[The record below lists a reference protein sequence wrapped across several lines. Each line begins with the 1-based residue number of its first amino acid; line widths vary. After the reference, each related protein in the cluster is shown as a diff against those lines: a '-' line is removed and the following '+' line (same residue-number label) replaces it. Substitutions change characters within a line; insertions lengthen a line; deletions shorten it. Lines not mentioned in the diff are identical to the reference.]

1 MVIWME
7 GFWYFLIVL
16 AAIILSALIFVI
28 RNRHMEELFPSTYQ
42 ASVKYVLKDA
52 AGGYG
57 YDLSLIVPEDMPI
70 GVTAFELMAGDQV
83 IGEKTPSA
91 EVLRDIEFPERSRH
105 RLHVRLY
112 DLAEVIADVGLD
124 PDEPSGALTFEY

>member
-1 MVIWME
+1 MVQAFEWKYVFKAMPRLLHFIPITLLIW
-7 GFWYFLIVL
+7 

-57 YDLSLIVPEDMPI
+57 YDLSLIVPEDMSI

-91 EVLRDIEFPERSRH
+91 EVLRDIEFPERSSS
-105 RLHVRLY
+105 
-112 DLAEVIADVGLD
+112 DM
-124 PDEPSGALTFEY
+124 

>member
-1 MVIWME
+1 ME

-57 YDLSLIVPEDMPI
+57 YDLSLIVPEDTPI
-70 GVTAFELMAGDQV
+70 RVTAFELMAGDQV

-105 RLHVRLY
+105 RLHVLLHDR
-112 DLAEVIADVGLD
+112 AEVIADVRLD
-124 PDEPSGALTFEY
+124 PDEPSGELSFEY

>member
-1 MVIWME
+1 ME

-57 YDLSLIVPEDMPI
+57 YDLSLIVPEDTPI
-70 GVTAFELMAGDQV
+70 RVTAFELMAGDQV

-105 RLHVRLY
+105 RLYVLLY
-112 DLAEVIADVGLD
+112 DRAEVIADVRLD
-124 PDEPSGALTFEY
+124 PDEPSGELSFEY

>member
-1 MVIWME
+1 ME

-28 RNRHMEELFPSTYQ
+28 RNRHMEALSPSTYQ

-57 YDLSLIVPEDMPI
+57 YDLSLIVPEDTPI
-70 GVTAFELMAGDQV
+70 RVTAFELMAGDQV

-105 RLHVRLY
+105 MLHVRLY
-112 DLAEVIADVGLD
+112 DRNEVIADVRLD
-124 PDEPSGALTFEY
+124 PDEPSGELSFEY

>member
-1 MVIWME
+1 ME

-16 AAIILSALIFVI
+16 AAIVLAALLYARRG
-28 RNRHMEELFPSTYQ
+28 RNLEKVLPSSYT

-57 YDLSLIVPEDMPI
+57 YDLSLIVPEDTPI
-70 GVTAFELMAGDQV
+70 GVTAFELMAGDQI
-83 IGEKTPSA
+83 IGEKTPSG
-91 EVLRDIEFPERSRH
+91 EVLQGIEFPERSRH

-112 DLAEVIADVGLD
+112 DRAEVIADVGLD

>member
-1 MVIWME
+1 ME

-57 YDLSLIVPEDMPI
+57 YDLSLIVPEDTPI
-70 GVTAFELMAGDQV
+70 RVTAFELMAGDQV

-105 RLHVRLY
+105 RLHVLLY
-112 DLAEVIADVGLD
+112 DRNEVIADVKLD
-124 PDEPSGALTFEY
+124 PDEPSGELTFEY

>member
-1 MVIWME
+1 ME

-16 AAIILSALIFVI
+16 AAIILSALIFVRRE
-28 RNRHMEELFPSTYQ
+28 RNLEKLLPSSYT

-70 GVTAFELMAGDQV
+70 GVTAFELMAGDLV

-105 RLHVRLY
+105 KLHVRLY
-112 DLAEVIADVGLD
+112 DRNEVIADVKLD
-124 PDEPSGALTFEY
+124 PDEPGGELSFEY

>member
-1 MVIWME
+1 ME